1 MVPELAVW
9 TLSGFCL
16 KHASVETCWNSL
28 HTMLESISSQYE
40 DVRALLEER
49 GEETR
54 LSNLSTETLSDVVA
68 FLARFKDA
76 TKALEASKTPTI
88 HLTAVWL
95 ERLRRHLQLSSCDS
109 STLSSLK
116 AKCLK
121 ILNDKFELHLL
132 HKLAMFLHPKLKSLK
147 LLANQDEVM
156 SVHNEAQRLVKGI

>member
-1 MVPELAVW
+1 M
-9 TLSGFCL
+9 
-16 KHASVETCWNSL
+16 
-28 HTMLESISSQYE
+28 
-40 DVRALLEER
+40 
-49 GEETR
+49 
-54 LSNLSTETLSDVVA
+54 SDVVA